1 MARATPHRCTR
12 QRKNVVDEQQA
23 VESSSSSSALPTS
36 RRKRQSPTPEKE
48 NGFCD
53 EVPESTTSEDHV
65 TSRKKIKRSA
75 PSRSKFAGKGVKE
88 EKDQEVCEKSVSNS
102 SKKKKEASAKK
113 PLNIPHND
121 QEQDGMNEVKD
132 LEECEKPVASSSKK
146 KTRGSAKQNVKVE
159 REDTGQ
165 KEIKEVIDLG
175 ACEEPVSSSSNKKK
189 RTSTELPGKEKHKDS
204 EHDVLKEEENTEACL
219 EPMESSTKKIKGAFP
234 KQPVVVDDDEES
246 VCYFI
251 GDPVPLDKAQSRW
264 PERYTKKTN
273 MRRSISSSVSKNGDE
288 DEPVKAKCHYYQAM
302 VDGITYS
309 LNDHAHVKAGDGEPN
324 FVGRIIEFFE
334 TIDGKLYFRA
344 QWFYKA
350 VDTVISYHS
359 KDHDE
364 RRVFLSEDQND
375 NDLNCIVAKIT
386 IARITSNICMTTKS
400 DEIPECDYYYD
411 MSYSTAYSTFANIS
425 KDDRSDV
432 SSLSTTLSNEIGER
446 EAPAMNATLL
456 DLYSGCGAMSTG
468 LCQGAHLVG
477 LNLLTTWAV
486 DLNSFACESLRL
498 NHPKTKVRNE
508 KAEDFL
514 TLLREW
520 KKLCEKFSL
529 DVNHPPKQST
539 EEYELGDGYDNDDS
553 SPLPNGEFEVDHFV
567 DVCYGDPNNIGKKEL
582 MFKVRWKGY
591 GPSEDTWEP
600 NSGLRKCSE
609 RIEAFVRKGY
619 KNHILP
625 LPGFVDVICG
635 GPPCQGISGFN
646 RFRDS
651 NNPLADVRNQQMAV
665 FMEIVDFL
673 KPKYVLMENVVD
685 ILKFAEGFLGRFA
698 LSKLV
703 QMNYQVRLGI
713 MAAGCY
719 GLPQFRMRVFLWGAR
734 PTEVIPQFPLPTHDV
749 LVRGGAPVKFENNVV
764 AYNEDQKVVLP
775 TALLLGDAIS
785 DLPKVENNE
794 GRDEMPYGE
803 PPKTDFQ
810 YSIRLTASDSMD
822 PCCNPKKS
830 LLHDTLFD
838 HRPLQ
843 LNEDDYLRVC
853 RVPKKKGAN
862 FRDFPGVRVGPNNT
876 VEFDPEVERVLLP
889 SGNPLVPDYAMSF
902 IKGRSTKPFGRL
914 WWDETVPTV
923 VTRAEP
929 HNQVILHPEQDR
941 VLTIRE
947 NARLQGFP
955 DHYKLCG
962 PIKERYIQVGNAVAV
977 PVSRAL
983 GYSLGRAF
991 LGQSGEEPVFTL
1003 PTNFPQ
1009 FGIEAG
1015 EAMN

>member
-1 MARATPHRCTR
+1 MAKATPHRCTR
-12 QRKNVVDEQQA
+12 QRKNVVDEQLA

-36 RRKRQSPTPEKE
+36 RRKRPSPTPEKE
-48 NGFCD
+48 NGFYD
-53 EVPESTTSEDHV
+53 EVPESTTCEGHG
-65 TSRKKIKRSA
+65 TSQKKIKTSA

-88 EKDQEVCEKSVSNS
+88 ETDPELCEKSVSSS
-102 SKKKKEASAKK
+102 SKKKKDTSAKK

-121 QEQDGMNEVKD
+121 QEQDGMDEVKD
-132 LEECEKPVASSSKK
+132 QEECEEQVASSSKK
-146 KTRGSAKQNVKVE
+146 KKRGSAKKNVKVE
-159 REDTGQ
+159 RDDPGQ
-165 KEIKEVIDLG
+165 KEIKEEIDLV

-189 RTSTELPGKEKHKDS
+189 RASAKHPEKEEHQDS
-204 EHDVLKEEENTEACL
+204 EHDVLKEEENPEACV
-219 EPMESSTKKIKGAFP
+219 EPMESSSKKKKGASP
-234 KQPVVVDDDEES
+234 KQPVVIDDDEES
-246 VCYFI
+246 VCCFI

-264 PERYTKKTN
+264 PERYTKKN
-273 MRRSISSSVSKNGDE
+273 GRRKSISSSVSKNGEE
-288 DEPVKAKCHYYQAM
+288 DESVKARCHYYQAM
-302 VDGITYS
+302 VDGVTYS

-375 NDLNCIVAKIT
+375 NDLDCIVAKIT
-386 IARITSNICMTTKS
+386 IARITSNICRTTKA
-400 DEIPECDYYYD
+400 DEIPDCDYYCD
-411 MSYSTAYSTFANIS
+411 MSYSTAYSTFANLS

-432 SSLSTTLSNEIGER
+432 SSLSTTLSNEIVER

-468 LCQGAHLVG
+468 LCQGAHLV
-477 LNLLTTWAV
+477 
-486 DLNSFACESLRL
+486 
-498 NHPKTKVRNE
+498 RNE
-508 KAEDFL
+508 RAEDFL
-514 TLLREW
+514 VLLREW

-529 DVNHPPKQST
+529 DVNHPPKQRT
-539 EEYELGDGYDNDDS
+539 EEDELADGYDNDDS
-553 SPLPNGEFEVDHFV
+553 SPVPKGEFEVDHFV

-600 NSGLRKCSE
+600 SSGLRKCSE

-619 KNHILP
+619 RNHILP

-703 QMNYQVRLGI
+703 RMNYQARLGI

-749 LVRGGAPVKFENNVV
+749 LVRGGAPVKFEENVV
-764 AYNEDQKVVLP
+764 AYNENQQVELP

-902 IKGRSTKPFGRL
+902 IKGKSTKPFGRL
-914 WWDETVPTV
+914 WWDATVPTV

-929 HNQVILHPEQDR
+929 HNQVILHPVQDR

-947 NARLQGFP
+947 NSRLQGFP

-991 LGQSGEEPVFTL
+991 LGQSGDEPVFTL

>member
-1 MARATPHRCTR
+1 M
-12 QRKNVVDEQQA
+12 KIE
-23 VESSSSSSALPTS
+23 L
-36 RRKRQSPTPEKE
+36 
-48 NGFCD
+48 
-53 EVPESTTSEDHV
+53 EDPGQEE
-65 TSRKKIKRSA
+65 IKQ
-75 PSRSKFAGKGVKE
+75 
-88 EKDQEVCEKSVSNS
+88 EKDV
-102 SKKKKEASAKK
+102 
-113 PLNIPHND
+113 
-121 QEQDGMNEVKD
+121 
-132 LEECEKPVASSSKK
+132 VAC
-146 KTRGSAKQNVKVE
+146 KQ
-159 REDTGQ
+159 
-165 KEIKEVIDLG
+165 
-175 ACEEPVSSSSNKKK
+175 PVSSSSNKKK
-189 RTSTELPGKEKHKDS
+189 RASVKQPLKVENKDLKQ
-204 EHDVLKEEENTEACL
+204 DGVKEEEDLEARA
-219 EPMESSTKKIKGAFP
+219 EPVESSSKQKKGASP
-234 KQPVVVDDDEES
+234 KKPLVIDDDEES
-246 VCYFI
+246 VCCFM
-251 GDPVPLDKAQSRW
+251 GDPIPLDKAQSRW
-264 PERYTKKTN
+264 PERYTKKN
-273 MRRSISSSVSKNGDE
+273 GGRRSISSSISKNGED
-288 DEPVKAKCHYYQAM
+288 DEPIKARCHYSQAM
-302 VDGITYS
+302 VDVITYS
-309 LNDHAHVKAGDGEPN
+309 LNDHVHVKAGDGEPN
-324 FVGRIIEFFE
+324 FIGRIIEFFV
-334 TIDGKLYFRA
+334 TLDGKLYFRA
-344 QWFYKA
+344 QWFYRA

-375 NDLNCIVAKIT
+375 NDLDCIVAKIT
-386 IARITSNICMTTKS
+386 IVRIASNISLTTKAK
-400 DEIPECDYYYD
+400 EIPECDYYYD
-411 MSYSTAYSTFANIS
+411 MSYSTAYSTFANLP
-425 KDDRSDV
+425 KDDKSDV
-432 SSLSTTLSNEIGER
+432 SSLSTSLSDGNCEH
-446 EAPAMNATLL
+446 EAPKMNATLL

-468 LCQGAHLVG
+468 LCQGANLAGV
-477 LNLLTTWAV
+477 NLLTTWAV
-486 DLNSFACESLRL
+486 DLNSFACQSLSL

-529 DVNHPPKQST
+529 DVNDPPKLNKEIDDLDDES
-539 EEYELGDGYDNDDS
+539 NSDDS
-553 SPLPNGEFEVDHFV
+553 SPLPKGEFEVDHFV
-567 DVCYGDPNNIGKKEL
+567 DICYGDPNNIGKKEL

-591 GPSEDTWEP
+591 GPNEDTWEP
-600 NSGLRKCSE
+600 ISGLRKCSE
-609 RIEAFVRKGY
+609 RIERFVRKGY
-619 KNHILP
+619 QNNILP
-625 LPGFVDVICG
+625 LPGVVDIICG

-665 FMEIVDFL
+665 YMEIVDFL

-703 QMNYQVRLGI
+703 QMNYQARLGI

-734 PTEVIPQFPLPTHDV
+734 PAEVIPQFPLPTHDV
-749 LVRGGAPVKFENNVV
+749 LVRGGAPVKFEVNVV
-764 AYNEDQKVVLP
+764 AYNENQKVELLK
-775 TALLLGDAIS
+775 ALLLGDAIS

-810 YSIRLTASDSMD
+810 YSIRLTLSDSID

-830 LLHDTLFD
+830 ILHDTLFD

-843 LNEDDYLRVC
+843 LDEDDYLRVC

-876 VEFDPEVERVLLP
+876 VEFDPEVERVLLS
-889 SGNPLVPDYAMSF
+889 SGNPLVVPDYAMSF
-902 IKGRSTKPFGRL
+902 IKGKSTKPFGRL

-923 VTRAEP
+923 VTHAEP

-991 LGQSGEEPVFTL
+991 QGLSGEEPVYTL
-1003 PTNFPQ
+1003 PANFPH
-1009 FGIEAG
+1009 FGIAAG